1 VLSRDPV
8 ERGNAAALRG
18 ADITWVDVRNLL
30 GDLLDE
36 QSSNGAAGAVASDF
50 LDVLDERVLAQTKPS
65 VAGANS
71 VNPVEHPI
79 LMWGSEFLAELLPSI
94 AARLEG
100 RYSGPL
106 LNGKSFYAG
115 GYVRFDALSGQELS
129 IWFCMTES
137 GRPYSVPGLDDGLW
151 IVRDGP
157 WPAGAR
163 ESLKASGFAKQ
174 VDQAGYGNERI
185 FRSAAEL
192 QAAAA
197 VVPMM
202 VDELTPILRHA
213 ASCG

>member
-1 VLSRDPV
+1 M
-8 ERGNAAALRG
+8 
-18 ADITWVDVRNLL
+18 RNLL

-36 QSSNGAAGAVASDF
+36 GSSDGAVGAVASDF

-65 VAGANS
+65 VAGATS

-79 LMWGSEFLAELLPSI
+79 LIWGSELLAELLPSL
-94 AARLEG
+94 AARLDG
-100 RYSGPL
+100 RHSGPL

-129 IWFCMTES
+129 IWFCVTEA
-137 GRPYSVPGLDDGLW
+137 GRPYSVPGFEDGLW
-151 IVRDGP
+151 VVRDGP
-157 WPAGAR
+157 WPAASR

-185 FRSAAEL
+185 FRSATEL

-197 VVPMM
+197 AVPML
-202 VDELTPILRHA
+202 VDELTPRLRQA